1 MNSVWEGL
9 PVNVR
14 TTLAAMEEG
23 TDPIGRYQDCKTFLE
38 EVITGMKIRLRTE
51 SFPDQ
56 EAEIRYFKLEVPAVY
71 GAHMYYLK
79 VVYLEMTGQYLDRE
93 RFKVLLK
100 NELHATD
107 DFFARHTDLLRYAD
121 SHEPSWQTCLYTRHG
136 QGEWLPEETAVF
148 IGEDMTVGS
157 YWTARKRASA
167 GLRWWIWAK
176 LASLEDEGGMSPGIG
191 NGKAGLSWTSTIIDL
206 AELVYALH
214 LKGSFNHGKA
224 TLKEVMEWFA
234 QQLGV
239 NLDNF
244 HTRLN
249 EIGQRKK
256 VDKFLRELAAALNE
270 KYDSKL

>member
-9 PVNVR
+9 PVDVR
-14 TTLAAMEEG
+14 ETLAAMEEG
-23 TDPIGRYQDCKTFLE
+23 GDPVGRYQDCKTFLE
-38 EVITGMKIRLRTE
+38 EVITGMKTRLRTDA
-51 SFPDQ
+51 FPDR
-56 EAEIRYFKLEVPAVY
+56 ETEIRYFKLDVPAVY

-79 VVYLEMTGQYLDRE
+79 VVYLEMTGQYLDQE
-93 RFKVLLK
+93 RFRALLK
-100 NELHATD
+100 AELHATD
-107 DFFARHTDLLRYAD
+107 DFFARHAELLRYAE
-121 SHEPSWQTCLYTRHG
+121 SHHPSWQTCLYTRHG
-136 QGEWLPEETAVF
+136 QGEWLPEETAVY
-148 IGEDMTVGS
+148 ISEDMTIGS

-176 LASLEDEGGMSPGIG
+176 LASLENEGIMPSGMGK
-191 NGKAGLSWTSTIIDL
+191 GKAGLSWTSAIVDL

-214 LKGSFNHGKA
+214 LKGSFNHGKI

-234 QQLGV
+234 QQFGV

-244 HTRLN
+244 HARLN

-256 VDKFLRELAAALNE
+256 VDKFLRELASALNE